1 MPCPTIYE
9 FAKMADASYVVN
21 REPLVPN
28 YTRIHFQ
35 VSSTGFKGSRFQLAE
50 GRSTYRVVA
59 FAGTDFG
66 GENGT
71 DANDLF
77 ADVGFSGVDPGPMA
91 YLANPIVASILAR
104 GRRQLQMQ
112 ITDALAM
119 TAQAV
124 MSAEGPSNVYVVGHS
139 LGGGLAQ
146 IIASMLGIRGIA
158 FNAPAVSQLGYRVT
172 PSSNFMSIN
181 QFNDPVSAASKVL
194 GSHLGV
200 LKNVNNGTSGM
211 GAHSMTA
218 LADYFGTSGGAIHGN
233 RRPW

>member
-1 MPCPTIYE
+1 MPSPTIHE
-9 FAKMADASYVVN
+9 FAAMADASYVVN

-35 VSSTGFKGSRFQLAE
+35 VSPTGFKGSRFHLAE
-50 GRSTYRVVA
+50 GRATYRVVA

-71 DANDLF
+71 DTNDLL
-77 ADVGFSGVDPGPMA
+77 ADVGFSGADPGPLQ
-91 YLANPIVASILAR
+91 YIASPVLSVILAR
-104 GRRQLQMQ
+104 GRQQLMAQ

-146 IIASMLGIRGIA
+146 IVAAKLGIRGIA
-158 FNAPAVSQLGYRVT
+158 FNAPTVSQLGYDIS
-172 PSSNFMSIN
+172 PKENFLSIN
-181 QFNDPVSAASKVL
+181 QFNDPVSAATRAI
-194 GSHLGV
+194 GNHLGV
-200 LKNVNNGTSGM
+200 LREVNNGTDGF
-211 GAHSMTA
+211 GAHSMKA
-218 LADYFGTSGGAIHGN
+218 LVDYFGSSGGRIHGEK
-233 RRPW
+233 RPW

>member
-1 MPCPTIYE
+1 MPSPTIHE
-9 FAKMADASYVVN
+9 FACMADASYVVD

-35 VSSTGFKGSRFQLAE
+35 VSPTGFKGSRFQLAE
-50 GRSTYRVVA
+50 GRATYRVVA

-71 DANDLF
+71 DYNDLW
-77 ADVGFSGVDPGPMA
+77 ADVGFSGVDPGPLHYMA
-91 YLANPIVASILAR
+91 SPVVSYILAR
-104 GRRQLQMQ
+104 GRRKLQAQ

-146 IIASMLGIRGIA
+146 IIAAKLGICGIA
-158 FNAPAVSQLGYRVT
+158 FNAPTVSQLGYSIS
-172 PSSNFMSIN
+172 PPENFISIN
-181 QFNDPVSAASKVL
+181 QFNDPVSAATK
-194 GSHLGV
+194 GIGTHLGT
-200 LKNVNNGTSGM
+200 LQDVNNGTSGM
-211 GAHSMTA
+211 AAHSMKA
-218 LADYFGTSGGAIHGN
+218 LAEYFGSSGGRIHGDK
-233 RRPW
+233 RPW